1 MAKYTEDAGKL
12 LGLVGGKE
20 NISAVTHCMT
30 RMRFVL
36 VDEGKADVKAIED
49 LPSAKGTFTQAGQFQ
64 VIIGNDVA
72 DFYQEFTKVSGIEG
86 VSKEAAKAAAGAN
99 QNPAQRIMG
108 VLGEIFAPIIPALIC
123 GGLVLG
129 FRNIIGEVNFF
140 DANGAF
146 DLEHGTQS
154 IADMWT
160 FWMGMYNFLWVIGE
174 AVFHM
179 LPVGICWSVARKMGT
194 TPILGIILGLTLVSP
209 QLLNG
214 FSVATASAEDIA
226 AHTYDFGFFQIQG
239 TGYQG
244 QVIAALMAAFVLVG
258 LEKFWTKVTP
268 EVVRQIVVPFMSL
281 VPAVFI
287 AHLIVGPIGW
297 AIGNAIADAVQ
308 WGLGSN
314 VRVLFAA
321 LFGLLYAPLV
331 MTGLHHMTNAIDTQ
345 MVSLYNYTTLW
356 PMIALSNI
364 AQGSAVLAMSVLQ
377 KKNERAQQINIPAC
391 ISCYLGVTEP
401 ALFGV
406 NLKYKFPLVCG
417 MIGSALAAMVCTGFG
432 VQAVSI
438 GVGGIPGILSIVFQF
453 WGIFTVCMA
462 IAIVV
467 AFALTYFVGLK
478 KLSAEDRGLVA
489 LKSASAVAGEAAA
502 PSAAV
507 AEMPASSA
515 EAAEAPGQAKAP
527 AAAASGPG
535 ELVCPVTGSVAS
547 IEQMADPVFSSKCM
561 GDGLCITPAP
571 SADTVVA
578 PADATVTVT
587 MPASNHAV
595 GLTLDNGMEL
605 LIHVGI
611 DTVAMGGDGFTCSVK
626 QGDRVR
632 AGQKLLTF
640 SQEKIRAAG
649 QPTDVAFVVSAPG
662 AAKAIAFTTDI
673 DAQAGETS
681 VVSYQA

>member
-1 MAKYTEDAGKL
+1 MAKYTEDAKRL
-12 LGLVGGKE
+12 LELVGGKG

-36 VDEGKADVKAIED
+36 VDPDKADVAAIEE

-72 DFYQEFTKVSGIEG
+72 DFYQEFTAVSGIEG

-99 QNPAQRIMG
+99 QNPLQRVMG

-129 FRNIIGEVNFF
+129 FRNIIGEINFF
-140 DANGAF
+140 DANGVF

-160 FWMGMYNFLWVIGE
+160 FWNGMYNFLWIIGE
-174 AVFHM
+174 AIFHM
-179 LPVGICWSVARKMGT
+179 LPVGICWSVTRKMGT
-194 TPILGIILGLTLVSP
+194 TQILGIILGLTLVSP

-214 FSVATASAEDIA
+214 FSAATATAADIA
-226 AHTYDFGFFQIQG
+226 AHTYDFGFFTIQG

-258 LEKFWTKVTP
+258 LEKLWTRVTP

-281 VPAVFI
+281 VPSVFI
-287 AHLIVGPIGW
+287 AFIVVGPIGW
-297 AIGNAIADAVQ
+297 AIGDAIANAVQ
-308 WGLGSN
+308 WGLGSD

-345 MVSLYNYTTLW
+345 MVSLYKYTTLW

-377 KKNERAQQINIPAC
+377 RKNERAQQVNIPAC

-417 MIGSALAAMVCTGFG
+417 MVGSAVAAMVCTGFG

-438 GVGGIPGILSIVFQF
+438 GVGGLPGILSIVFQF
-453 WGIFTVCMA
+453 WGIFAVCML
-462 IAIVV
+462 IAVV
-467 AFALTYFVGLK
+467 IPFALTYVVGTR
-478 KLSAEDRGLVA
+478 KLDAAQRGLVA
-489 LKSASAVAGEAAA
+489 GDKRSAA
-502 PSAAV
+502 P
-507 AEMPASSA
+507 
-515 EAAEAPGQAKAP
+515 AAEAPAAAP
-527 AAAASGPG
+527 ATPAASAEKLDRVLLAP
-535 ELVCPVTGSVAS
+535 LTGAVHPIADMPDQVFAS
-547 IEQMADPVFSSKCM
+547 GAM
-561 GDGLCITPAP
+561 GDGVAIEPAEGT
-571 SADTVVA
+571 DTVVA
-578 PADATVTVT
+578 PADATVAAT
-587 MPASNHAV
+587 MPGSFHAI
-595 GLTLDNGMEL
+595 GLTLDDGVEV

-611 DTVAMGGDGFTCSVK
+611 DTVDMNGDGFECLVE
-626 QGDRVR
+626 QGQHVR
-632 AGQKLLTF
+632 AGQPLMTF
-640 SQEKIRAAG
+640 SAEKIRAAG
-649 QPTDVAFVVSAPG
+649 HPTITAVIVTDASAADG
-662 AAKAIAFTTDI
+662 MTLATGMDSA
-673 DAQAGETS
+673 AGETA
-681 VVSYQA
+681 VATYRA

>member
-1 MAKYTEDAGKL
+1 M
-12 LGLVGGKE
+12 
-20 NISAVTHCMT
+20 
-30 RMRFVL
+30 
-36 VDEGKADVKAIED
+36 
-49 LPSAKGTFTQAGQFQ
+49 
-64 VIIGNDVA
+64 
-72 DFYQEFTKVSGIEG
+72 
-86 VSKEAAKAAAGAN
+86 
-99 QNPAQRIMG
+99 
-108 VLGEIFAPIIPALIC
+108 
-123 GGLVLG
+123 LG

-140 DANGAF
+140 DANGVF

-214 FSVATASAEDIA
+214 FSAATASAEDIA

-239 TGYQG
+239 TGCQG

-308 WGLGSN
+308 RGLGSN
-314 VRVLFAA
+314 VRVLFAV
-321 LFGLLYAPLV
+321 LFGLLCAPLV

-391 ISCYLGVTEP
+391 IPCYLGVTEP

-453 WGIFTVCMA
+453 WGIFAVCMA
-462 IAIVV
+462 TAIVV

-489 LKSASAVAGEAAA
+489 FESANAVAGEAA
-502 PSAAV
+502 
-507 AEMPASSA
+507 EPA
-515 EAAEAPGQAKAP
+515 
-527 AAAASGPG
+527 
-535 ELVCPVTGSVAS
+535 
-547 IEQMADPVFSSKCM
+547 
-561 GDGLCITPAP
+561 
-571 SADTVVA
+571 ADTVVA
-578 PADATVTVT
+578 PADAAVTVP
-587 MPASNHAV
+587 MPASNHATS
-595 GLTLDNGMEL
+595 LTLDNGMEL

-611 DTVAMGGDGFTCSVK
+611 DTVAMGGDGLTCTVK
-626 QGDRVR
+626 QGNRVR

-640 SQEKIRAAG
+640 SQEKIRAVG
-649 QPTDVAFVVSAPG
+649 HPTDVAFVVSAPG
-662 AAKAIAFTTDI
+662 SAKAIAFTTDI

-681 VVSYQA
+681 VVSYGA

>member
-12 LGLVGGKE
+12 LDLVGGKG

-36 VDEGKADVKAIED
+36 VDESKANVTAIEE
-49 LPSAKGTFTQAGQFQ
+49 LLSVKGTFTQAGQFQ

-86 VSKEAAKAAAGAN
+86 VSKEAAKVAAGAN
-99 QNPAQRIMG
+99 QNPVQRVMG
-108 VLGEIFAPIIPALIC
+108 VLGEIFAPLIPALIC

-140 DANGAF
+140 NDAGAF
-146 DLEHGTQS
+146 DLEHGTLS
-154 IADMWT
+154 IADIST

-214 FSVATASAEDIA
+214 FSVAAASAEDIA
-226 AHTYDFGFFQIQG
+226 AHTYDFGFFQIEG
-239 TGYQG
+239 IGYQG

-258 LEKFWTKVTP
+258 LEKLFTKITP
-268 EVVRQIVVPFMSL
+268 EVVRMIVVPFMSL

-287 AHLIVGPIGW
+287 AHLVVGPIGW
-297 AIGNAIADAVQ
+297 TIGDAIANAVQ
-308 WGLGSN
+308 WGLGSE

-364 AQGSAVLAMSVLQ
+364 AQGSAVLAMSALQ
-377 KKNERAQQINIPAC
+377 RKNERAQQINIPAC

-406 NLKYKFPLVCG
+406 NLKYKFPLICG

-438 GVGGIPGILSIVFQF
+438 GVGGLPGILSIVFQF
-453 WGIFTVCMA
+453 WGIFALCMLIA
-462 IAIVV
+462 IAVS
-467 AFALTYFVGLK
+467 FALTYVVGLRR
-478 KLSAEDRGLVA
+478 LSADERGIVVA
-489 LKSASAVAGEAAA
+489 VVSGAAASAAAGAPVSSSPAAA
-502 PSAAV
+502 PDAPASAAPAGSGKLV
-507 AEMPASSA
+507 APLSGVVKPIDQMP
-515 EAAEAPGQAKAP
+515 
-527 AAAASGPG
+527 
-535 ELVCPVTGSVAS
+535 
-547 IEQMADPVFSSKCM
+547 DPVFSSKCM
-561 GDGLCITPAP
+561 GDGFCIEPAFGE
-571 SADTVVA
+571 DTVVA

-595 GLTLDNGMEL
+595 GLVLDNGMEL

-611 DTVAMGGDGFTCSVK
+611 DTVDMGGDGFACHVN

-632 AGQKLLTF
+632 AGQKLLSF
-640 SQEKIRAAG
+640 SQEKIAAAG
-649 QPTDVAFVVSAPG
+649 HPSVTAFVVSAPG
-662 AAKAIAFTTDI
+662 AATGLSFAYSNDVR
-673 DAQAGETS
+673 AGET
-681 VVSYQA
+681 VVASYQG